1 MCSISGSYS
10 LEKIKGLTKLNAYR
24 GELSHSIT
32 VFDQTTKLVYQH
44 KGLGPLVLENHKLPV
59 GYILVHQQAPTTE
72 YSPENIHP
80 AIIDDN
86 MLWHNGIIKHD
97 SIKVNNIKF
106 GTNYTWDTELLLK
119 ALMRQG
125 VPVLDNFDGSFAC
138 VLKLQGKLYCF
149 RNEISPLFTDD
160 SHYVNL
166 SSTQAVGMKALNPNV
181 VYEINLT
188 TGNLIQIS
196 YFKTY
201 DNPYYF
207 PN

>member
-10 LEKIKGLTKLNAYR
+10 IEKIKELTKLNAYR

-32 VFDQTTKLVYQH
+32 VFDQTAKVVYQS
-44 KGLGPLVLENHKLPV
+44 KGLGPLVLENHKLPI

-72 YSPENIHP
+72 YSPANIHP
-80 AIIDDN
+80 AIIDGN

-97 SIKVNNIKF
+97 SIHVNNIKF

-119 ALMRQG
+119 ALIQQG
-125 VPVLDNFDGSFAC
+125 AAALNNFDGSFAC
-138 VLKLQGKLYCF
+138 VLKLHDKLYCF
-149 RNEISPLFTDD
+149 RNEISPLFTDG
-160 SHYVNL
+160 SHFVNI
-166 SSTQAVGMKALNPNV
+166 SSTQTVGMRELEPNRL
-181 VYEINLT
+181 YNINLI
-188 TGNLIQIS
+188 TGNLQPS
-196 YFKTY
+196 SQFKTY